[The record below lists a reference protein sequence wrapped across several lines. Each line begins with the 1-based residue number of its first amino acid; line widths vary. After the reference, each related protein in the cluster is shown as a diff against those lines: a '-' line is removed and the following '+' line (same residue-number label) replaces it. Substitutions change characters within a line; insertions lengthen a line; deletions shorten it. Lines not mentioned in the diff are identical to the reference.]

1 MWLINTKRGQHNG
14 MMFVGGLGGWFRGAV
29 VSAGVSGTGHS
40 RSAAARPWSRCCPAC
55 GVQDWRHAGQVG
67 RPCRVTKCMRHPRRI
82 GCWQPGQG
90 CRRCCCWVSGS
101 MSPRQMGQG
110 GMAGGVAAPGCVQPR
125 SVGGASSMCPP
136 SSSVKLTKEMFVGH
150 AVGKGK
156 IHGGGDKEIQRR
168 TLRLYWPA
176 SRYASLFSTCF
187 FFHFAVLK
195 STFCSLQNTC

>member
-1 MWLINTKRGQHNG
+1 MEQWCRPE
-14 MMFVGGLGGWFRGAV
+14 FGLAIQDPQRRVLGRDV
-29 VSAGVSGTGHS
+29 VPLA
-40 RSAAARPWSRCCPAC
+40 

-82 GCWQPGQG
+82 GCWLPGRG

-136 SSSVKLTKEMFVGH
+136 SSSVKLTKEMFFGH

-176 SRYASLFSTCF
+176 SRYANLFSTCF
-187 FFHFAVLK
+187 FWFFHFAVLK
-195 STFCSLQNTC
+195 STFCSLQQSFFRPVVTRLLLNWPAFRYTIF